1 MYNKNNKE
9 RTERRIRRT
18 ENEPIT
24 RRKCRGVA
32 TGGRVGRY
40 APPASENFV
49 FFERQNRKKY
59 FFRGV

>member
-1 MYNKNNKE
+1 MLVFIVEDKKNEGTFHFYMIYHNQG
-9 RTERRIRRT
+9 RSY
-18 ENEPIT
+18 
-24 RRKCRGVA
+24 RG
-32 TGGRVGRY
+32 GGGGGGY